1 MLSEHGDSLIVA
13 GGDGALRVHI
23 HTDYPSKVM
32 DLAREY
38 GDVSKSKVDNMEEQ
52 HNVLVVDRESKP
64 RGIVCVVPGD
74 GFAKICKELGADVT
88 VLGGATMNPSV
99 KDLLVA
105 VNKVLA
111 PVVYLFPNDK
121 NVIAAAR
128 EVQPLTDRTVVV
140 VPTRSVPEGIAAL
153 FDLLNQPPDADHSP
167 DTLLADSTLAASGSI
182 FRAGRD
188 ATVFGVRVGNGELMG
203 ALEGCNGAGDQII
216 KGADAEA
223 IAAAMVAESG
233 ARDASLITLYYGSAR
248 KLKEADHVAEA
259 LRQAYPN
266 TAVEVYYGGQSSSDY
281 VISIER

>member
-1 MLSEHGDSLIVA
+1 
-13 GGDGALRVHI
+13 
-23 HTDYPSKVM
+23 
-32 DLAREY
+32 
-38 GDVSKSKVDNMEEQ
+38 
-52 HNVLVVDRESKP
+52 
-64 RGIVCVVPGD
+64 
-74 GFAKICKELGADVT
+74 
-88 VLGGATMNPSV
+88 
-99 KDLLVA
+99 
-105 VNKVLA
+105 
-111 PVVYLFPNDK
+111 VYLFPNDK

-233 ARDASLITLYYGSAR
+233 ARDASLITLYYGSTR

>member
-1 MLSEHGDSLIVA
+1 
-13 GGDGALRVHI
+13 VHI
-23 HTDYPSKVM
+23 HTDFPDKVM
-32 DLAREY
+32 ELAREY
-38 GDVSKSKVDNMEEQ
+38 GDVSKTKVDNMEEQ

-111 PVVYLFPNDK
+111 PVVYVFPNDK
-121 NVIAAAR
+121 NIIAAAQ
-128 EVQPLTDRTVVV
+128 ELPALTDRTVVV

-153 FDLLNQPPDADHSP
+153 FGLLNQPATEVQQPEG
-167 DTLLADSTLAASGSI
+167 LLAQSTLAASGSI

-188 ATVFGVRVGNGELMG
+188 ATVCGVRVRHGELMG
-203 ALEGCNGAGDQII
+203 ALDGGNGSAAQVVKGVDAGV
-216 KGADAEA
+216 
-223 IAAAMVAESG
+223 IAASMVRQSG
-233 ARDASLITLYYGSAR
+233 VDDASLITVYYGSAR
-248 KLKEADHVAEA
+248 KLKEADAVAEA
-259 LRQAYPN
+259 LRSAYPKS
-266 TAVEVYYGGQSSSDY
+266 AVEVYYGGQRSSDY